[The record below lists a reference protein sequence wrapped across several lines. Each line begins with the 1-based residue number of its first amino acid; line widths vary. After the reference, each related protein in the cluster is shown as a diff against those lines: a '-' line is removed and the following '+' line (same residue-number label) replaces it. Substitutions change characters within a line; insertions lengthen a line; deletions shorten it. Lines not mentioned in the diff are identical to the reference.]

1 MDYVLLIFGLMF
13 FFIAINV
20 PVAFALGLASLAFLV
35 FATNVP
41 LTVVVQR
48 LYLGVDSFPLLAV
61 PLFVMAGILMN
72 TGGLSQKI
80 VDFSTALV
88 GHMRG
93 GLAAVNIVA
102 SMFFAGVSGTSMAD
116 TAAVG
121 GVLIPAMINKG
132 YKRDFTAAVT
142 ASSSTIGIIIPPS
155 VPMILYGA
163 FVGVSVGTLFIAG
176 LVPGVLIGLG
186 QILVAYIISKRQGY
200 GSEVPFSLRAAWQ
213 TGIRSVPVVLL
224 AAVIIG
230 GIMGGV
236 FTPTEAAGVAVV
248 YAFVLSAFVYRD
260 LTVRSFYAALK
271 ESALVTGSVMLIISV
286 ANLLGWVL
294 AYAKIPQLLVDPIL
308 ALTTSPVVFMWLV
321 SLVLI
326 IAGVFMHGT
335 ALLVVLAPLFL
346 PIVAK
351 LGIHPLQ
358 FAMVFIMCWGIGQQ
372 TPPVASA
379 LFITCSLAEVDMWT
393 VTKAN
398 IPFIAVLVGVLAG
411 IIHWPQFFVF
421 LVPRAFGLM

>member
-1 MDYVLLIFGLMF
+1 MEHVLLIFGLMGL
-13 FFIAINV
+13 FILMDV
-20 PVAFALGLASLAFLV
+20 PVAFALGIASLSFLV
-35 FATNVP
+35 LATKVP
-41 LTVVVQR
+41 LVVVVQR
-48 LYLGVDSFPLLAV
+48 LYLGVDSFVLLAV

-72 TGGLSQKI
+72 TGGLSRKI
-80 VDFSTALV
+80 VEFSSALV

-93 GLAAVNIVA
+93 GLAAVNVVA

-121 GVLIPAMINKG
+121 GVLIPAMIDKG
-132 YKRDFTAAVT
+132 YKRDFAAAVT
-142 ASSSTIGIIIPPS
+142 ACSSTIGIIIPPS

-176 LVPGVLIGLG
+176 LVPGIAIGLG
-186 QILVAYIISKRQGY
+186 QIAVAYAISRRAGY
-200 GSEVPFSLRAAWQ
+200 GREAAFSLPRAWGTFRTA
-213 TGIRSVPVVLL
+213 VPVVLL
-224 AAVIIG
+224 ALIIIG
-230 GIMGGV
+230 GITGGI

-248 YAFVLSAFVYRD
+248 YALLLSAVLYRD
-260 LTVRSFYAALK
+260 LSLGAFYGALK
-271 ESALVTGSVMLIISV
+271 ESALITGSVMLVIAV
-286 ANLLGWVL
+286 ANLLAWVL
-294 AYAKIPQLLVDPIL
+294 AYAKIPQKLVDPVL
-308 ALTTSPVVFMWLV
+308 SLTSSPVVFMWLV

-335 ALLVVLAPLFL
+335 AMLVVLAPLFL
-346 PIVAK
+346 PLVER

-379 LFITCSLAEVDMWT
+379 LFITCTLAQVDMWA

-398 IPFIAVLVGVLAG
+398 LPFVAVLIAVLAGV
-411 IIHWPQFFVF
+411 IHLPQAFVFFV
-421 LVPRAFGLM
+421 PRLLGLM

>member
-1 MDYVLLIFGLMF
+1 MDYVLLIFGLMA

-20 PVAFALGLASLAFLV
+20 PVAFALGLASLTFLV
-35 FATNVP
+35 FVTNVP
-41 LTVVVQR
+41 LVVVVQR

-72 TGGLSQKI
+72 TGGLSRKI

-176 LVPGVLIGLG
+176 IVPGILIGLG

-200 GSEVPFSLRAAWQ
+200 GSEEPFSLRTAWA

-224 AAVIIG
+224 AGIIIG
-230 GIMGGV
+230 GIIGGI
-236 FTPTEAAGVAVV
+236 FTPTEAAGVAVI
-248 YAFVLSAFVYRD
+248 YAFILSAFVYRD
-260 LTVRSFYAALK
+260 LTVQSFYAALK
-271 ESALVTGSVMLIISV
+271 ESALITGSVMLVISV

-294 AYAKIPQLLVDPIL
+294 AYAKIPQLLVNPVL
-308 ALTTSPVVFMWLV
+308 SLTSSAVVFMWLV
-321 SLVLI
+321 SAILI
-326 IAGVFMHGT
+326 VAGVFMHGT
-335 ALLVVLAPLFL
+335 AMLVVLAPLFL

-398 IPFIAVLVGVLAG
+398 VPFIAVLVGVLAG
-411 IIHWPQFFVF
+411 IIHLPSLFVF
-421 LVPRAFGLM
+421 WVPRMFGLM

>member
-1 MDYVLLIFGLMF
+1 MEHVLLIFGLMGL
-13 FFIAINV
+13 FILMDV
-20 PVAFALGLASLAFLV
+20 PVAFALGIASLAFLV
-35 FATNVP
+35 LATEVP
-41 LTVVVQR
+41 LVVVVQR
-48 LYLGVDSFPLLAV
+48 LYLGVDSFVLLAV

-72 TGGLSQKI
+72 TGGLSKKI
-80 VDFSTALV
+80 VDFSSALV

-93 GLAAVNIVA
+93 GLAAVNVVA

-121 GVLIPAMINKG
+121 GVLIPAMVNKG
-132 YKRDFTAAVT
+132 YRRDFTAAVT
-142 ASSSTIGIIIPPS
+142 ACSSTIGIIIPPS

-176 LVPGVLIGLG
+176 IVPGIAIGLG
-186 QILVAYIISKRQGY
+186 QILVAYVISKREGY
-200 GSEVPFSLRAAWQ
+200 GSEEPFSLRIAGA
-213 TGIRSVPVVLL
+213 TGVKAIPVILL
-224 AAVIIG
+224 AALIIG
-230 GIMGGV
+230 GIMGGI

-248 YAFVLSAFVYRD
+248 YAFVVSAFYYRD
-260 LTVRSFYAALK
+260 LDLRSFYGALR
-271 ESALVTGSVMLIISV
+271 EAALVTGSVMLVISV

-294 AYAKIPQLLVDPIL
+294 AYAKIPQMLVDPVL
-308 ALTTSPVVFMWLV
+308 RLTTSPVAFMWLA

-335 ALLVVLAPLFL
+335 AMLVVLAPLFL

-398 IPFIAVLVGVLAG
+398 IPFISVLIGVLAG
-411 IIHWPQFFVF
+411 IIHFPEVFVFFV
-421 LVPRAFGLM
+421 PRLLGLI

>member
-1 MDYVLLIFGLMF
+1 MDYVLLIFGLMV

-35 FATNVP
+35 FVTNVP
-41 LTVVVQR
+41 LVVVVQR

-72 TGGLSQKI
+72 TGGLSKKI
-80 VDFSTALV
+80 VDFSAALV

-121 GVLIPAMINKG
+121 GVLIPAMISKG

-176 LVPGVLIGLG
+176 IIPGILIGLG

-200 GSEVPFSLRAAWQ
+200 GSEEPFSLRTAWS
-213 TGIRSVPVVLL
+213 TGIRSIPVVLL
-224 AAVIIG
+224 AGIIIG
-230 GIMGGV
+230 GIMGGI
-236 FTPTEAAGVAVV
+236 FTPTEAAAVAVI

-260 LTVRSFYAALK
+260 LTVKSFYTALK
-271 ESALVTGSVMLIISV
+271 ESALITGSVMLVISV
-286 ANLLGWVL
+286 A
-294 AYAKIPQLLVDPIL
+294 
-308 ALTTSPVVFMWLV
+308 
-321 SLVLI
+321 
-326 IAGVFMHGT
+326 
-335 ALLVVLAPLFL
+335 
-346 PIVAK
+346 
-351 LGIHPLQ
+351 
-358 FAMVFIMCWGIGQQ
+358 
-372 TPPVASA
+372 
-379 LFITCSLAEVDMWT
+379 
-393 VTKAN
+393 
-398 IPFIAVLVGVLAG
+398 
-411 IIHWPQFFVF
+411 
-421 LVPRAFGLM
+421 